1 MTSSTR
7 FVGLG
12 SMGSGMVRNLLKNGF
27 AVTVDDLSPERV
39 AAVVADGATAG
50 APGPITEPV
59 VMISVPGPPE
69 VEAVC
74 FGEQGLLSRMQPGS
88 VLINLSTVNL
98 ESAKQLDAAAT
109 ERGIL
114 CVDAPVTGAAD
125 GAADGTLVIMCGAT
139 DEALAAARPALEA
152 ISASIHHMG
161 PTSTGTAAKLLTN
174 MLWFIHVTALSDS
187 LSLATRCGIDPDTFA
202 TLVRDSAGNS
212 WVAGH
217 DLPNILAD
225 DDDESFTLAL
235 CVKDLRLIGEIES
248 EMGYTSDLATAA
260 RARFGAAYEQYG
272 PQAGELAV
280 TRLAEQA
287 AKTSIRSR

>member
-1 MTSSTR
+1 
-7 FVGLG
+7 
-12 SMGSGMVRNLLKNGF
+12 MGAGMVRNLLANGF
-27 AVTVDDLSPERV
+27 AVAVDDLSAERV
-39 AAVVADGATAG
+39 AALVATGATVG
-50 APGPITEPV
+50 APGPVTESI

-74 FGEQGLLSRMQPGS
+74 FGDQGLLGRMQPGS

-98 ESAKQLDAAAT
+98 AGAKALEAAAT
-109 ERGIL
+109 EHGIL
-114 CVDAPVTGAAD
+114 SVDAPVTGAAD
-125 GAADGTLVIMCGAT
+125 GAADGTLVIMCGCS
-139 DEALAAARPALEA
+139 DEALHAARPALEA

-161 PTSTGTAAKLLTN
+161 PASTGTAAKLLTN

-187 LSLATRCGIDPDTFA
+187 LSLATRCGIDVDTFA

-217 DLPNILAD
+217 DLPNILAN

-235 CVKDLRLIGEIES
+235 CTKDLRLIGEIES
-248 EMGYTSDLATAA
+248 EMGYASDLTSAA
-260 RARFGAAYEQYG
+260 RARFNAAMDQYG

-280 TRLAEQA
+280 TRLAEA
-287 AKTSIRSR
+287 AAHTSIRSS

>member
-1 MTSSTR
+1 MTSIR

-12 SMGSGMVRNLLKNGF
+12 SMGAGMVRNLLANGF
-27 AVTVDDLSPERV
+27 AVAVDDLSAERV
-39 AAVVADGATAG
+39 AALVATGATVG
-50 APGPITEPV
+50 APGPVTESI

-74 FGEQGLLSRMQPGS
+74 FGDQGLLGRMQPGS
-88 VLINLSTVNL
+88 VLVNLSTVNL
-98 ESAKQLDAAAT
+98 ASAKALEAAAT
-109 ERGIL
+109 EHGIL
-114 CVDAPVTGAAD
+114 SVDAPVTGAAD
-125 GAADGTLVIMCGAT
+125 GAADGTLVIMCGCS
-139 DEALAAARPALEA
+139 DEALCAARPALEA

-161 PTSTGTAAKLLTN
+161 PASTGTAAKLLTN

-187 LSLATRCGIDPDTFA
+187 LSLATRCGIDVDTFA

-217 DLPNILAD
+217 DLPNILAN

-235 CVKDLRLIGEIES
+235 CTKDLRLIGEIES
-248 EMGYTSDLATAA
+248 EMGYASDLTSAA
-260 RARFGAAYEQYG
+260 RARFNAAMDQYG

-280 TRLAEQA
+280 TRLAEA
-287 AKTSIRSR
+287 AAHTSIRSS